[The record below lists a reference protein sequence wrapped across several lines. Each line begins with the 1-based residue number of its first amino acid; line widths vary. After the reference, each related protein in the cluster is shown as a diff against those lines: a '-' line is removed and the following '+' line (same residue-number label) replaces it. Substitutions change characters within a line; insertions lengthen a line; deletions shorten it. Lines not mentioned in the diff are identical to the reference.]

1 MAKEMTTPS
10 HHWRTVAQ
18 SFKLKPLTALVL
30 GTFAFQA
37 HAQSNAEWV
46 DLGSLGG
53 GYSIA
58 FDISSDGNVVV
69 GGSATRDEARYHAF
83 RWENNNMQDLGT
95 LPGHNTSEA
104 IGVSPNGKVVVGE
117 SWRIQESTWDSI
129 ESRAFRWKDGV
140 MTDLGTLGGSFSAA
154 ADVSADGKVVVGASL
169 IAENEFEHAFRWVEG
184 AHDGIS
190 SNPQMFDLGTLEGHK
205 QSRATGV
212 SHDGSVVVGT
222 SWDEGD
228 FTFDNIGDAS
238 IVRAFRWTATDNKM
252 QDLGTLGGAR
262 SWAFR
267 VSADGNVVVGAS
279 DISDSSNTYHAFR
292 WVKDANDG
300 VSSNPEMYDL
310 GTLGGNNSEALNVS
324 DDGSVVVGSSET
336 PDGSWRAFRWTEK
349 DGMESVAAWLSKAG
363 VSVPNGAVLTEASG
377 VSADGNVI
385 VGTSATETTKK
396 AWLARVSSIGS
407 GLITDIPAFQAT
419 LVETGTRSVQGSTS
433 STNLAL
439 FGAHHRTILD
449 SGLARTQDGACAWAT
464 ADAAHHNASDTR
476 IKLAEA
482 GVCKDFGSLRLGAA
496 VGKTW
501 SNQDWDNGGS
511 AEYDGRY
518 LYIEAANAFSNGIEA
533 SLSAFSGRFDTK
545 LRRRYQNG
553 AQIDTSFG
561 NPDAKSTALRVR
573 LDWKDLAKASNLS
586 ISPYIAYTWVK
597 TKLDA
602 YTETGGGFPA
612 SYDAAKWKTSDIRF
626 GVTGKT
632 SLSQSTD
639 LNIGIEAVHRIDES
653 ASGVSGEVIGLG
665 TFSLASKKLEQNW
678 ARITADIDHHLSKNT
693 VFTFGANA
701 GSEGNDASWGITAGL
716 RTSF

>member
-1 MAKEMTTPS
+1 MAKAFKQSASS
-10 HHWRTVAQ
+10 HKGHSVTQ

-30 GTFAFQA
+30 GAFAFQT
-37 HAQSNAEWV
+37 HAQTNGQWL

-58 FDISSDGNVVV
+58 FDVSSNGNVVV
-69 GGSATRDEARYHAF
+69 GGSATKDGYHAF

-104 IGVSPNGKVVVGE
+104 FGVSPDGKVVVGE
-117 SWRIQESTWDSI
+117 SWRIQESAGDSI

-140 MTDLGTLGGSFSAA
+140 MTDLGTLGGNYSAA
-154 ADVSADGKVVVGASL
+154 ADVSADGKIVVGASL
-169 IAENEFEHAFRWVEG
+169 LFDNNTEHAFRWVEG
-184 AHDGIS
+184 AYDGIS
-190 SNPQMFDLGTLEGHK
+190 RNPQMFDLGTLEGHK

-222 SWDEGD
+222 SWDDGA
-228 FTFDNIGDAS
+228 FGFDNIGDAR

-292 WVKDANDG
+292 WVKGANDG

-336 PDGSWRAFRWTEK
+336 PDGSWRAFRWTAK
-349 DGMESVAAWLSKAG
+349 DGMESVEAWLSKAG
-363 VSVPNGAVLTEASG
+363 VSVPFNGDFEEASG
-377 VSADGNVI
+377 VSADGSVV
-385 VGTSATETTKK
+385 VGTTTTKK

-449 SGLARTQDGACAWAT
+449 SGLARSQDGACAWAT

-501 SNQDWDNGGS
+501 SNQDWNNGGS
-511 AEYDGRY
+511 AEYNGRY

-561 NPDAKSTALRVR
+561 NPDAKSTAFRVR

-678 ARITADIDHHLSKNT
+678 ARITADIDHHLSKTT